1 MGEALLKPPLF
12 AGAANLMA
20 ENMNLSFTEDE
31 LEMIVDALE
40 ADMEGYIE
48 ASKEA
53 RDAGN
58 KEDVDTFSEAAERIQ
73 SLLTRLQPLVG

>member
-1 MGEALLKPPLF
+1 
-12 AGAANLMA
+12 MA

>member
-1 MGEALLKPPLF
+1 
-12 AGAANLMA
+12 MA
-20 ENMNLSFTEDE
+20 ENTNLSFNADE

-58 KEDVDTFSEAAERIQ
+58 KEDVETFSEAAERIQ
-73 SLLTRLQPLVG
+73 GLLTRLQPLVG